1 MASIV
6 VIAIILGCAAFQYLK
21 GTLVRSFTTLIAV
34 ICAAIAAFAYF
45 ELLANLLISR
55 GKLIPW
61 AQSISFVLLF
71 IVAFTIL
78 QAIASALTR
87 RAVDFGVMPE
97 RIGKVFCGI
106 FTGLVVSGFLLTAV
120 AMTPLPI
127 KYPYQRFSQASP
139 DPHNPKRALLNAD
152 GFATGW
158 FNIVSSGSLSGKKSF
173 AVLHSDFLNQLFL
186 NRHGEKIPVITR
198 TEAIQVP
205 PKQAAWPA
213 PEGLKDTKG
222 RPAPQKS
229 GHNLTIV
236 RVGISKRALKD
247 AGTFTLAQLRLICK
261 QKTDVQ
267 NPLAGKAESVYPVG
281 YLQTAEKLQTR
292 KLSDRIELESGD
304 FDGKTRWIDFAFHV
318 RNDSVPIL
326 VEFKQNNA
334 AVVPKPVAYD
344 QAPKAVPFIPLQDC
358 TRDMGKLKPIT
369 SAKIHGTELAA
380 LIKVLSGT
388 TLQIT
393 EPNDWLNVQTAG
405 SMKPAQFEEGATSYV
420 RAELK
425 IEIPP
430 ENEQQQRKSGR
441 RGRTIARL
449 LKPLKG
455 YKLLSLKCNNP
466 SAGTPIR
473 TDRLPVLVELL
484 GRVHHPVGVVAS
496 GRLGDS
502 MIYEVDYCAL
512 TADQIP
518 DGLTIA
524 EDGSVAKPFPD
535 TIWLTQQVQTISEF
549 YLLYLVK
556 PSKGAIITSVQP
568 ADSQAAATFE
578 EHGGLLVK

>member
-6 VIAIILGCAAFQYLK
+6 VIAVILGCAAALYLK
-21 GTLVRSFTTLIAV
+21 CTLVRSFATLIAV
-34 ICAAIAAFAYF
+34 ISAAIAAFAYF
-45 ELLANLLISR
+45 ELLANLFISR

-71 IVAFTIL
+71 IVAFAIL
-78 QAIASALTR
+78 QAIASVLTR
-87 RAVDFGVMPE
+87 RPVDFGVMPE
-97 RIGKVFCGI
+97 RVGRVFCGI
-106 FTGLVVSGFLLTAV
+106 FTGLVVSGFLLTAA
-120 AMTPLPI
+120 AMAPLPI
-127 KYPYQRFSQASP
+127 KYPYQRFTEASP
-139 DPHNPKRALLNAD
+139 DPDNPKRALLNAD

-173 AVLHSDFLNQLFL
+173 AVLHSDFLDQLFL
-186 NRHGEKIPVITR
+186 NRHGEEISVITK

-205 PKQAAWPA
+205 AKQAAWPA

-247 AGTFTLAQLRLICK
+247 AGTFIPAQLRLICK

-292 KLSDRIELESGD
+292 KLNDRIELESGD
-304 FDGKTRWIDFAFHV
+304 FRGKTRWIDFAFHV
-318 RNDSVPIL
+318 RNDSVPVL

-334 AVVPKPVAYD
+334 AVVPKPVTYD
-344 QAPKAVPFIPLQDC
+344 QAPEAAPFIPLQDC
-358 TRDMGKLKPIT
+358 TRDLGKLKPIT
-369 SAKIHGTELAA
+369 SAKIHGIELAA
-380 LIKVLSGT
+380 LSKILSGT

-393 EPNDWLNVQTAG
+393 EPNDWLNVQTAS
-405 SMKPAQFEEGATSYV
+405 SMIPAQFEEGATSYA

-430 ENEQQQRKSGR
+430 EDEEQQRKSGR
-441 RGRTIARL
+441 RHTTARL

-466 SAGTPIR
+466 STGTPIR
-473 TDRLPVLVELL
+473 ADRLPVLVELL

-496 GRLGDS
+496 GQLGDS

-512 TADQIP
+512 TAEQIP
-518 DGLTIA
+518 NGLTIA
-524 EDGSVAKPFPD
+524 EDGSVAKPFPEA
-535 TIWLTQQVQTISEF
+535 IWLTQQVQAISEF

-556 PSKGAIITSVQP
+556 PGNDAIITSVQP

-578 EHGGLLVK
+578 EHGGFLVK

>member
-6 VIAIILGCAAFQYLK
+6 VITIILGCAAFQYLK
-21 GTLVRSFTTLIAV
+21 GTLVRSFATLIAV

-45 ELLANLLISR
+45 ELVANLFISR

-71 IVAFTIL
+71 IVAFAIL
-78 QAIASALTR
+78 QAVASALTR
-87 RAVDFGVMPE
+87 RGVDFGVMPE
-97 RIGKVFCGI
+97 RVGRVFCGI
-106 FTGLVVSGFLLTAV
+106 FTGLVVSGFLLTAA

-127 KYPYQRFSQASP
+127 KYPYERFTQASP
-139 DPHNPKRALLNAD
+139 DPDNPKRALLNAD

-158 FNIVSSGSLSGKKSF
+158 FNIVSSGSLSGEKSF
-173 AVLHSDFLNQLFL
+173 AVLHSDFLDQIFL

-198 TEAIQVP
+198 TEAIEVP

-281 YLQTAEKLQTR
+281 YLQSAEKLQTR
-292 KLSDRIELESGD
+292 KLNDRIELESGD
-304 FDGKTRWIDFAFHV
+304 FDGKTKWIDFGFQV
-318 RNDSVPIL
+318 PNDSIPVL

-334 AVVPKPVAYD
+334 AVVPKPVTYE
-344 QAPKAVPFIPLQDC
+344 QAPEPAPFIPLQDC
-358 TRDMGKLKPIT
+358 TRDTGKLKPIA
-369 SAKIHGTELAA
+369 SAKIHGIELAG
-380 LIKVLSGT
+380 LIKTLSGS

-393 EPNDWLNVQTAG
+393 EPNDWLKVQTAR
-405 SMKPAQFEEGATSYV
+405 SLAPAQFEEGSTSYV

-425 IEIPP
+425 IEIADD
-430 ENEQQQRKSGR
+430 EQEQRKSGR
-441 RGRTIARL
+441 RSQTVAAL
-449 LKPLKG
+449 LKPLSG

-466 SAGTPIR
+466 STGAPIR

-518 DGLTIA
+518 NGLSLA
-524 EDGSVAKPFPD
+524 EDGTVAKPFPD
-535 TIWLTQQVQTISEF
+535 AIWITQQVQTVSEF
-549 YLLYLVK
+549 YLLYMVK
-556 PSKGAIITSVQP
+556 PGNDAIITSVQP
-568 ADSQAAATFE
+568 ADSQAAASFE
-578 EHGGLLVK
+578 EYQGFLVK